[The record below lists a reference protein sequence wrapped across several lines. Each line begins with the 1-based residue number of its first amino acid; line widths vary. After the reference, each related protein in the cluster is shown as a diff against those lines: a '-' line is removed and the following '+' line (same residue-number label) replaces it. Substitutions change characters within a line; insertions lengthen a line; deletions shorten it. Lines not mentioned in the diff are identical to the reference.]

1 MAHRLPSNL
10 SPKAK
15 KLLLTADAG
24 QPVRALVQVAPTADT
39 DVVELDVAALGGTVA
54 ATMGHTGLLSCDL
67 PAGRLGELAGI
78 SGVVYVETGEIY
90 GS

>member
-1 MAHRLPSNL
+1 MRHRLPSNL

-24 QPVRALVQVAPTADT
+24 QSVRALVQVAPTADT
-39 DVVELDVAALGGTVA
+39 ELVELDVAAIGGTVA
-54 ATMGHTGLLSCDL
+54 AAMGHTGLLSCDV

-78 SGVVYVETGEIY
+78 AGVVYIEAGEVY